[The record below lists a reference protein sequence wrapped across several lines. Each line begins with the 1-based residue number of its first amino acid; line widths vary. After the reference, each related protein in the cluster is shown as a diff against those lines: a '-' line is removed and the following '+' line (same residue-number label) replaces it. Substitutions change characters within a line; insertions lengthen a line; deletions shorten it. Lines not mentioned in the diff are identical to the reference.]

1 MSILFTALAGGSLG
15 VACGLIWRQRSIIRE
30 LKTARERV
38 VTEEARVF
46 DFLHGL
52 GEALNGTARRADL
65 HELIVRGVLRI
76 LGAQSG
82 GLYLVGESGKELH
95 PSFVS
100 RGCPPLVNFPLASA
114 KDLPADLD
122 AMQRH
127 LRLKNVRKGEGVLA
141 EVWESGKA
149 QILSRDDDRLDVARQ
164 TASEAGN
171 VAVAPL
177 LYGGRCFGVLIVA
190 RGDATELFSSADGQ
204 VLSTLAEQS
213 AFTLRSAE
221 VFSEAAEKRRIDH
234 DLQVAYEIQRIL
246 LPSKA
251 PKFQGYDLAGINVP
265 ARHVSGDYYDF
276 LNVDSDHCGVV
287 IGDVSGKGVPA
298 SLIMATCRSV
308 IRSVASGELSP
319 ASVLKKVNAMVFPD
333 MKEDMFISMAYVLLH
348 CDDPKV
354 VLSRAGHDAPFLYR
368 AADKS
373 CRRVNPPGMAVGID
387 GGSVFNRVTND
398 FALEMSSGDCL
409 ILYTDGVTE
418 ALDSSGEE
426 FGVENVTRV
435 IVESA
440 PMGADM
446 VVERLTAELKK
457 FVGEAPQ
464 HDDITLI
471 AICKK

>member
-1 MSILFTALAGGSLG
+1 M
-15 VACGLIWRQRSIIRE
+15 
-30 LKTARERV
+30 

-149 QILSRDDDRLDVARQ
+149 QILCCGDERLDVARQ

-190 RGDATELFSSADGQ
+190 RADATEQFSSADGQ

-348 CDDPKV
+348 CDDTRV
-354 VLSRAGHDAPFLYR
+354 ILSRAGHDAPFLYR
-368 AADKS
+368 AGDKS
-373 CRRVNPPGMAVGID
+373 CSRVNPPGMAVGID
-387 GGSVFNRVTND
+387 GGAVFNRVTND

-440 PMGADM
+440 PMGADV

-471 AICKK
+471 VICKK

>member
-1 MSILFTALAGGSLG
+1 
-15 VACGLIWRQRSIIRE
+15 
-30 LKTARERV
+30 
-38 VTEEARVF
+38 
-46 DFLHGL
+46 
-52 GEALNGTARRADL
+52 
-65 HELIVRGVLRI
+65 
-76 LGAQSG
+76 
-82 GLYLVGESGKELH
+82 LVGESGKELH

-122 AMQRH
+122 AIQRH

-149 QILSRDDDRLDVARQ
+149 QILCCGDERLDVARQ

-190 RGDATELFSSADGQ
+190 RADATEQFSSADGQ

-348 CDDPKV
+348 CDDTRV
-354 VLSRAGHDAPFLYR
+354 ILSRAGHDAPFLYR
-368 AADKS
+368 AGDKS
-373 CRRVNPPGMAVGID
+373 CSRVNPPGMAVGID
-387 GGSVFNRVTND
+387 GGAVFNRVTND

-440 PMGADM
+440 PMGADV

-471 AICKK
+471 VICKK

>member
-149 QILSRDDDRLDVARQ
+149 QILCCGDDRLDVARQ

-190 RGDATELFSSADGQ
+190 RADAAEQFSSADGQ

-348 CDDPKV
+348 CDDTRV
-354 VLSRAGHDAPFLYR
+354 ILSRAGHDAPFLYR
-368 AADKS
+368 AGDKS
-373 CRRVNPPGMAVGID
+373 CSRVNPPGMAVGID
-387 GGSVFNRVTND
+387 GGAVFNRVTND

-440 PMGADM
+440 QMGADV

-471 AICKK
+471 VICKK

>member
-1 MSILFTALAGGSLG
+1 
-15 VACGLIWRQRSIIRE
+15 
-30 LKTARERV
+30 
-38 VTEEARVF
+38 
-46 DFLHGL
+46 
-52 GEALNGTARRADL
+52 
-65 HELIVRGVLRI
+65 
-76 LGAQSG
+76 
-82 GLYLVGESGKELH
+82 
-95 PSFVS
+95 
-100 RGCPPLVNFPLASA
+100 
-114 KDLPADLD
+114 
-122 AMQRH
+122 
-127 LRLKNVRKGEGVLA
+127 
-141 EVWESGKA
+141 
-149 QILSRDDDRLDVARQ
+149 
-164 TASEAGN
+164 
-171 VAVAPL
+171 
-177 LYGGRCFGVLIVA
+177 VLIVA
-190 RGDATELFSSADGQ
+190 RADATERFSSADGQ

-319 ASVLKKVNAMVFPD
+319 SSVLKKVNAMVFPD

-348 CDDPKV
+348 CNDPKV
-354 VLSRAGHDAPFLYR
+354 TLSRAGHDAPFLYR

-373 CRRVNPPGMAVGID
+373 CCRVNPPGMAVGID
-387 GGSVFNRVTND
+387 GGAVFNRVTHD

-435 IVESA
+435 IVDSA
-440 PMGADM
+440 PMGADV
-446 VVERLTAELKK
+446 VVERLTAELKN

-471 AICKK
+471 VICKK

>member
-141 EVWESGKA
+141 EVWESGKV
-149 QILSRDDDRLDVARQ
+149 QILCCGDERLDVARQ

-190 RGDATELFSSADGQ
+190 RADAAEQFSSADGQ

-348 CDDPKV
+348 CDDTRV
-354 VLSRAGHDAPFLYR
+354 ILSRAGHDAPFLYR
-368 AADKS
+368 AGDKS
-373 CRRVNPPGMAVGID
+373 CSRVNPPGMAVGID
-387 GGSVFNRVTND
+387 GGAVFNRVTND

-440 PMGADM
+440 QMGADV

-471 AICKK
+471 VICKK